1 MEEEAAEDDD
11 DNADPDAPIR
21 LPGLLAAEL
30 SAKGATAAAAAE
42 DEEEEGSEEEES
54 AEEEDDDGDS
64 DGESSDSSYEAFDL
78 TDNRDDLRKV
88 PRPRTLRKC
97 LAGFRAKD
105 GEHELVDAALEAAE
119 GVIRTHAENKE
130 LHTMA
135 PPLFRALLHL
145 PDQYKLPL
153 FAERRHGALVALS
166 VRCPAEA
173 ADFLTREFYSEHLSL
188 EMRMQ
193 ALRTVN
199 AMAEELAAPPP
210 KEYPE
215 PAPSAYEDR
224 VEAAALAQRRGEVK
238 TPMVK
243 VGHST
248 RYFNSGPR
256 KAPEAAP
263 SLLGAVAPRFFF
275 PLMGRYDDPANTFK
289 LLTEDCF
296 LLEALLHTLAA
307 ILRGVAAYRHCR
319 PMARALFEFAWVLR
333 MHDESAVRRGALISL
348 CAVGRTVL
356 PAILISEYEAALPE
370 LQEWL
375 RKSAENDPDD
385 GCRQLSAACHAIY
398 GNAVRSQ
405 MPSLSDPFE

>member
-1 MEEEAAEDDD
+1 MEAEKPKKRTKKKKKRVEEEAAEDDD
-11 DNADPDAPIR
+11 DNADPDAPVR

-30 SAKGATAAAAAE
+30 SAKGVSSATAAAAAE

-199 AMAEELAAPPP
+199 AMAEELAAPPQ

-215 PAPSAYEDR
+215 PLLRLMRIES
-224 VEAAALAQRRGEVK
+224 RR
-238 TPMVK
+238 P
-243 VGHST
+243 
-248 RYFNSGPR
+248 P
-256 KAPEAAP
+256 
-263 SLLGAVAPRFFF
+263 
-275 PLMGRYDDPANTFK
+275 
-289 LLTEDCF
+289 
-296 LLEALLHTLAA
+296 
-307 ILRGVAAYRHCR
+307 
-319 PMARALFEFAWVLR
+319 W
-333 MHDESAVRRGALISL
+333 RRGA
-348 CAVGRTVL
+348 AGQD
-356 PAILISEYEAALPE
+356 A
-370 LQEWL
+370 
-375 RKSAENDPDD
+375 D
-385 GCRQLSAACHAIY
+385 GQ
-398 GNAVRSQ
+398 GWT
-405 MPSLSDPFE
+405 